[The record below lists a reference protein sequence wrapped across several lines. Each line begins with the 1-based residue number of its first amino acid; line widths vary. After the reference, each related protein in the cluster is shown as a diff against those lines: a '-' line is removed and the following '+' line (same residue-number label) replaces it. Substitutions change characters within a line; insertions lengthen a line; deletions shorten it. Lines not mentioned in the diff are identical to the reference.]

1 MDAVKPYTRVWR
13 YSFSIICLLES
24 PNYKKSESLVR
35 SQVSTQG
42 NFLFPLSPNAELETL
57 ILPFPRGY
65 WLPTLEEALIFSAS
79 VSVHVSA
86 RFPRNCWPKTADF
99 IQFSCYLSL
108 LWRRRRRAQLSARSH
123 LFSVCFFS
131 QPVWTHIHFP
141 GMGII
146 QINHY
151 RVIVVCQQRAWRCDR
166 RTSHESFLY
175 PLFIICDSN
184 QLWSSTSSSK
194 RWNILLPFAPIRLH
208 VSWSM
213 REVLCCVHCLV
224 WKIMH
229 PHGAHCKL
237 NSINYIQNT
246 LASDAEI

>member
-86 RFPRNCWPKTADF
+86 RFPRNFWPK
-99 IQFSCYLSL
+99 L
-108 LWRRRRRAQLSARSH
+108 LISFNFRVIYHCSEGGAGVRSYRCGPISTRSVFFLNPLSAH
-123 LFSVCFFS
+123 LFSRYGNYSNKPLSRHCCLSAAASVDVAHVSLF
-131 QPVWTHIHFP
+131 
-141 GMGII
+141 
-146 QINHY
+146 
-151 RVIVVCQQRAWRCDR
+151 
-166 RTSHESFLY
+166 Y

-184 QLWSSTSSSK
+184 QLWSSIPAAA
-194 RWNILLPFAPIRLH
+194 NVGIFYCHLRL
-208 VSWSM
+208 SACM
-213 REVLCCVHCLV
+213 RADRCERRCVLHCLV

-229 PHGAHCKL
+229 PHGAHRKF

>member
-1 MDAVKPYTRVWR
+1 MDAVKPYTRVWS

-42 NFLFPLSPNAELETL
+42 NFLFPLSANAELETL

-108 LWRRRRRAQLSARSH
+108 LWRRRRRAQLSVRSH

-151 RVIVVCQQRAWRCDR
+151 RVIVVCQQRAWMWVF
-166 RTSHESFLY
+166 SILSLSFAILISSEALYQQQLTLEYFIAIYTYPPAWEVIDAREALCAALFGLKNYAPSWGASQIQFNKLY
-175 PLFIICDSN
+175 PEY
-184 QLWSSTSSSK
+184 
-194 RWNILLPFAPIRLH
+194 ILAL
-208 VSWSM
+208 
-213 REVLCCVHCLV
+213 
-224 WKIMH
+224 
-229 PHGAHCKL
+229 
-237 NSINYIQNT
+237 
-246 LASDAEI
+246 DAEI